1 MKRIITSILVCLL
14 FSFTACEDILQKD
27 PPSSPSQ
34 AIFWK
39 TKADFK
45 AGLSACF
52 SVLYDRPA
60 SAGEILP
67 CLDNLSDNSY
77 CQYDETT
84 YGRTK
89 TMILGDITSYS
100 DGFVTRMYNLC
111 FTGIGRVHQVM
122 GQLATYNGGDL
133 SAAERASMTAQLKAL
148 RGFFYYNLYL
158 CYKEVP
164 LVTEMLTTA
173 NMYQP
178 KATRAAIKTQIFKD
192 WDEAIAALPAANY
205 YDSSMLGLFT
215 QGALK
220 GLKAR
225 IMIFDAYN
233 DQGVAD
239 PAQMAAVIPLLE
251 GITGYTLNTD
261 FRANFIS
268 RGQVASKEIMFSVRY
283 LTPNLTNN
291 IDLYFGAW
299 ATDMVTRD
307 LVNTFECTDGLDW
320 GVSPLTVPVDETILS
335 KTPGT
340 LDANKM
346 EFEKLFVN
354 RDKRMRQTVT
364 HSGWLNFVE
373 PDFPAR
379 VLSGTS
385 LTNFS
390 MMKMIAPCTQATSP
404 GYASV
409 NDPDIVI
416 IRYGHILLMIAEAEN
431 EANGPTAKAYAAIN
445 QIRARAGQ
453 PALAPGLAKDK
464 FRERVRREWRVE
476 TVFEGLRY
484 FQMKQWKLMDKINTV
499 RDPVYKV
506 NSVFKPA
513 FYWWPLPQGEI
524 DKAAGVLI
532 QDPAYL

>member
-1 MKRIITSILVCLL
+1 MKKIITSILVCLL
-14 FSFTACEDILQKD
+14 ISFTACEDFLQLD

-34 AIFWK
+34 AIYWK
-39 TKADFK
+39 SKTDFQY
-45 AGLSACF
+45 ALSSCF
-52 SVLYDRPA
+52 SVAYDWPGNI
-60 SAGEILP
+60 SQIIP
-67 CLDNLSDNSY
+67 CLDNLTDNSY
-77 CQYDETT
+77 CAYDEDT

-89 TMILGDITSYS
+89 TMNLGDITPFSN
-100 DGFVTRMYNLC
+100 GFVPQMYNLC
-111 FTGIGRVHQVM
+111 YKGIGRVHQVM
-122 GQLATYNGGDL
+122 EQLDAYTGKDI
-133 SAAERASMTAQLKAL
+133 SDAERASMITQCKAL
-148 RGFFYYNLYL
+148 RGYFYYWLYL

-164 LVTEMLTTA
+164 LVTESLTTD

-178 KATRAAIKTQIFKD
+178 KATRAAIKAQIFKD
-192 WDEAIAALPAANY
+192 WDEAIAALPSTPY
-205 YDSSMLGLFT
+205 FDKTMLGRFT

-225 IMIFDAYN
+225 IMMFDAYN

-239 PAQMAAVIPLLE
+239 AAQMAAVIPLLE
-251 GITGYTLNTD
+251 GITGYTLNPD

-268 RGQVASKEIMFSVRY
+268 RGQAASQEIMYSVRY
-283 LTPNLTNN
+283 LTPNLVNN

-335 KTPGT
+335 KKAET
-340 LDANKM
+340 DAAKN
-346 EFEKLFVN
+346 EFQKLFVN
-354 RDKRMRQTVT
+354 RDLRLTRTVA
-364 HSGWLNFVE
+364 HSGWYDFPE

-379 VLSGTS
+379 VIIYNN

-390 MMKMIAPCTQATSP
+390 MMKMIAPCTQATAP

-409 NDPDIVI
+409 NDPDVVI
-416 IRYGHILLMIAEAEN
+416 IRYGHILMMIAEAEN

-445 QIRARAGQ
+445 QIRTRAGQ
-453 PALAPGLAKDK
+453 PDLPTGLTKEQ

-484 FQMKQWKLMDKINTV
+484 FQMKQWKLMDKINTYK
-499 RDPVYKV
+499 DPVYKV
-506 NSVFKPA
+506 SSVFKPA
-513 FYWWPLPQGEI
+513 FYFWPIPQTEI
-524 DKAAGVLI
+524 DKAAGVLV
-532 QDPAYL
+532 QDPAYN